1 MISASSRATAL
12 VGALVTGSLLLA
24 ATPASSTPT
33 TTSTTLAPPTTV
45 TVSVPGNFTG
55 CGYFDTSTSAL
66 TRAVLDL
73 IRPSAFVSNVAGIP
87 VGASGPIGQAELTS
101 LTPQT
106 VQYTVNPGFAWS
118 NGQPFTADDLEA
130 WFAKVRSIPSARTDG
145 YRDIASF
152 TESADKST
160 VTAIFKTP
168 FADWNTL
175 FRDIDFRGVPLRC
188 SFASFVDRPSL
199 GPYEVL
205 SVSRN
210 AMTLVA
216 NPRWTG
222 PAPGFTYVI
231 LRSSLASL
239 PSTSAVD
246 FRNHVSAAFLTDVSS
261 RPNTVGRLGPSDQI
275 VSLGFSAT
283 RPTTSS
289 LAVRQFLGW
298 ALDRQSLINHE
309 WGAVT
314 YIPSLGGSSVFPQ
327 NSPYRQSPVGLGP
340 FQQSSQSPL
349 TTTPTSTSQDCT
361 ECANDVLRS
370 AGYVLRHGKW
380 FTPAGSRLSVSLVV
394 GPGVV
399 NDVAAQNVAQQW
411 RVAGVRVHV
420 AYAGTDQ
427 MAAGDLKKGHADAG
441 IFTIVASGPPGQV
454 VRSWTGTDYF
464 DGYDTGWRSTQI
476 DQWYAAAEDT
486 YNPLD
491 AVTNY
496 ELIDQYINT
505 QAWQRPL
512 FTPPVF
518 MTSTNDVGG
527 VLLTSSLVGFVDQIP
542 TWLTVANGSA
552 TS

>member
-1 MISASSRATAL
+1 MISVSSKASAL
-12 VGALVTGSLLLA
+12 VGALLIGTLVLA
-24 ATPASSTPT
+24 ATPAFSAPT
-33 TTSTTLAPPTTV
+33 TTTVAAPTTV
-45 TVSVPGNFTG
+45 TVSVPGTFAG
-55 CGYFDTSTSAL
+55 CGYYDTATSPL

-73 IRPSAFVSNVAGIP
+73 IRPSAFTSNVAGIP

-101 LTPQT
+101 LDPQT
-106 VQYTVNPGFAWS
+106 VQYTVNPGFTWS
-118 NGQPFTADDLEA
+118 NGQPFTADDLVA
-130 WFAKVRSIPSARTDG
+130 WFTKVRNVPSARTDG
-145 YRDIASF
+145 YRDISTF
-152 TESADKST
+152 TESVDKST

-175 FRDIDFRGVPLRC
+175 FRDIDFRGVPLHC
-188 SFASFVDRPSL
+188 SFSSFVERPSL

-205 SVSRN
+205 SVSHD
-210 AMTLVA
+210 AMTLTV

-231 LRSSLASL
+231 LRSSLSTL

-246 FRNHVSAAFLTDVSS
+246 FRNLASTSYLTHVSS
-261 RPNTVGRLGPSDQI
+261 RSNTVGRIGPSDQI

-298 ALDRQSLINHE
+298 ALNRQTLINDQ
-309 WGAVT
+309 WGNVT
-314 YIPSLGGSSVFPQ
+314 YVPALSGSSVFPQ
-327 NSPYRQSPVGLGP
+327 NSPYRQAPVGLGP
-340 FQQSSQSPL
+340 FQQSSTSPL
-349 TTTPTSTSQDCT
+349 TTTPTSTNQDCT
-361 ECANDVLRS
+361 ECAGDVLRS
-370 AGYVLRHGKW
+370 AGYSLRHGRW
-380 FTPAGSRLSVSLVV
+380 FTPAGSPLHVSLVV
-394 GPGVV
+394 GPGAVNATAADLVV
-399 NDVAAQNVAQQW
+399 KQW
-411 RVAGVRVHV
+411 REAGVNVHV
-420 AYAGTDQ
+420 SRVASDQ
-427 MAAGDLKKGHADAG
+427 LAAGALKKGHADTG

-454 VRSWTGTDYF
+454 VRSWTGTDYY

-491 AVTNY
+491 AATTY
-496 ELIDQYINT
+496 GLIDQYINT

-527 VLLTSSLVGFVDQIP
+527 VLLTSSLSGFVDQIP
-542 TWLTVANGSA
+542 TWLAVTNGSA